1 MADAPPP
8 EQEPQARQVQRQP
21 INFSLTPANAN
32 PDILD
37 YSSKAG
43 YSIWTSG
50 TAPLSNDLFDC
61 NPDGLCDFLELVDHR
76 STVMGWKN
84 NLLGIPQDIN
94 DPMAKWTDF
103 ISSYGTIDLE
113 HLQRYARTYA
123 GQPSRVAQDSM
134 MLYTCLHASLSR
146 VGRNKV
152 TIYAKEYTIDEFKDG
167 VLFLKII
174 IRQSSIDTNAT
185 TASIRNQLADI
196 GTYLATV
203 NFDITKMNKR
213 VNLLLEALQARGG
226 TTHDLLNNL
235 FRAYRTVKDR
245 EFIRYM
251 TQKESNFKEGT
262 IELNASKLMLLAENK
277 FKTLT
282 EKGEWQA
289 PSAEEEKI
297 VALRA
302 ELEALKRKRDGNK
315 GQQNQSGKHNAR
327 RGKRDRD
334 KSNRKDNEARRR
346 NRQAPEW
353 VNQLPKPGEPTQ
365 KEVDGKTWYVC
376 EHHKKWCLHRTEDCK
391 KKGLENNKGPG
402 KKQAENKRALR
413 ANKATVRWSDIENED
428 DSSKE

>member
-1 MADAPPP
+1 MADDAQRQAAQQPP
-8 EQEPQARQVQRQP
+8 EDPQP
-21 INFSLTPANAN
+21 PLNFSLTPANAN

-37 YSSKAG
+37 YSTKAG

-50 TAPLSNDLFDC
+50 TAALSNDLFDC
-61 NPDGLCDFLELVDHR
+61 TPDGLRDFLELVDHR
-76 STVMGWKN
+76 SIVMGWKN
-84 NLLGIPQDIN
+84 NLLGIPHDIN
-94 DPMAKWTDF
+94 NPVARWTDF

-203 NFDITKMNKR
+203 NFDITKMNER
-213 VNLLLEALQARGG
+213 VNLLLESLQARGG

-235 FRAYRTVKDR
+235 FRAYKTVKDR

-251 TQKESNFKEGT
+251 TQKESDFEEGT
-262 IELNASKLMLLAENK
+262 IELNAAKLMLLAENK

-297 VALRA
+297 VALRT
-302 ELEALKRKRDGNK
+302 ELEALKRRKDGNQ
-315 GQQNQSGKHNAR
+315 GQRNQNGNNAR
-327 RGKRDRD
+327 RGKRDRE
-334 KSNRKDNEARRR
+334 KGNRKDNNARRR

-365 KEVDGKTWYVC
+365 KEVDGKVWYVC

-391 KKGLENNKGPG
+391 KKGLDHHKELG
-402 KKQAENKRALR
+402 KKRAENKRVLR
-413 ANKATVRWSDIENED
+413 ATTATVRWSDIEHD
-428 DSSKE
+428 DESSQE